1 MADPRDR
8 QLRGHRSESE
18 SNMPT
23 DDPSKLAADPPAPAT
38 ADSSALARGAT
49 VATLIA
55 AAIAVLFMGLSLG
68 YKVVHRADAQHHG
81 PAANADAAS
90 LNRDMHLDG
99 DLGVSPIGS
108 GSREPR
114 PAGCGHSFH
123 CSRSA
128 GSFLHAPLFPC
139 RNLESDLEFQGRRP
153 NGAGRQ
159 RMHRDAACR

>member
-1 MADPRDR
+1 
-8 QLRGHRSESE
+8 
-18 SNMPT
+18 MPT
-23 DDPSKLAADPPAPAT
+23 DDPSKLAAGSPVPAT
-38 ADSSALARGAT
+38 ADSSVLARGAT

-114 PAGCGHSFH
+114 PAGCGHPFP

-128 GSFLHAPLFPC
+128 GSFFARASIPMP
-139 RNLESDLEFQGRRP
+139 EP
-153 NGAGRQ
+153 
-159 RMHRDAACR
+159 